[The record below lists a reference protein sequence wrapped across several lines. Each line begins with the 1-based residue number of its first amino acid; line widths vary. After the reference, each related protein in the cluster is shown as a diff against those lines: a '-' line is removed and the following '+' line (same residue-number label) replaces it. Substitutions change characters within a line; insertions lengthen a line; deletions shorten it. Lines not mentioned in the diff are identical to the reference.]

1 MTQKAINYGIV
12 LYQLGISQDMVEDVK
27 TLVENSP
34 ELVDALANPV
44 VSHAEKRKVIDKV
57 FDRFG
62 SKELVNFMK
71 ILCDND
77 GFDMIHDIFDEYERY
92 ARQQQDILSATLYYV
107 TPPTD
112 EQKAGIEN
120 FLMREYGSKAVQL
133 SMVEK
138 KELIGGFVIRTGD
151 REYDRSIL
159 GRYKSLRQKLVM
171 R

>member
-1 MTQKAINYGIV
+1 MPESSR
-12 LYQLGISQDMVEDVK
+12 IS
-27 TLVENSP
+27 
-34 ELVDALANPV
+34 
-44 VSHAEKRKVIDKV
+44 
-57 FDRFG
+57 
-62 SKELVNFMK
+62 
-71 ILCDND
+71 
-77 GFDMIHDIFDEYERY
+77 
-92 ARQQQDILSATLYYV
+92 LYYV

-112 EQKAGIEN
+112 KQKAGIEN
-120 FLMREYGSKAVQL
+120 FLMKEYGSKAVQL